1 MKSGRALIVAF
12 LAFAIMGA
20 PRRGVAQAP
29 KRTDVRAVVNV
40 ASANLRSQ
48 PSTAGTIV
56 GRAVRGDSVR
66 VLEARTDGWTR
77 VRRGVRDVWLRE
89 SFLRRIEA
97 PTAAPEREAPA
108 TALPA
113 AAPTPMAP
121 DPGVATGEST
131 PQVMPADAEREIDPR
146 IAGRGNAA
154 RTGRSTVPASRDD
167 SRLGAMIGVATG
179 PYQAFTLNGPAARV
193 YLRQRV
199 SGSPIAGRLD
209 AEVSRM
215 TAQYGLNGASA
226 SYRVVDARLTG
237 GMEYGV
243 PVHRLLEFAIVG
255 SVGVARQSIEVGLDL
270 DGTDSDGT
278 YTHGEWRLA
287 HDVGVGA
294 KLGRRLHAAFHFFS
308 SDGAPYRLYV
318 GVRL

>member
-1 MKSGRALIVAF
+1 MRSGQGMVVAF
-12 LAFAIMGA
+12 FALVAMVT

-29 KRTDVRAVVNV
+29 VGADVRAVVIV

-66 VLEARTDGWTR
+66 VLDARTDGWTR
-77 VRRGVRDVWLRE
+77 VRWGMREAWLRE
-89 SFLRRIEA
+89 SFLRRVDTPILAAERDA
-97 PTAAPEREAPA
+97 PTI
-108 TALPA
+108 ALPA
-113 AAPTPMAP
+113 PAPSPKAP
-121 DPGVATGEST
+121 DSGAASGEST
-131 PQVMPADAEREIDPR
+131 SPVTPADAGPEIDPR

-154 RTGRSTVPASRDD
+154 RNGRSTVPASRDD

-215 TAQYGLNGASA
+215 TAQYGVNDASA

-243 PVHRLLEFAIVG
+243 PVHRQLEFALVG
-255 SVGVARQSIEVGLDL
+255 SIGVARQSIEVGLDL
-270 DGTDSDGT
+270 DAADSDMT
-278 YTHGEWRLA
+278 YTRGEWSLA
-287 HDVGVGA
+287 HDVGIGA
-294 KLGRRLHAAFHFFS
+294 KLGRRLQAAFHFFS